1 MEPQL
6 YADSIRFVHI
16 LAVCAGLGTSILA
29 DIHAASRLR
38 QRIDDEFLELLHR
51 YHRVVVAALLVMWG
65 SGLVIIGMKTGFDAA
80 QMTPKLVAK
89 VLTVT
94 LLTINAWFI
103 AAKVMPILQAA
114 KGQTIFDLSRRR
126 RFGMGLIGGISTAS
140 WMLALAMGVSKFLA
154 ASPAETFV
162 YLIPIAYAACVLGAL
177 CVLVTPRTAEV
188 SQYQPA

>member
-1 MEPQL
+1 MDSQL
-6 YADSIRFVHI
+6 YADGIRFVHI

-51 YHRVVVAALLVMWG
+51 YHQVVVAALVVMWA

-80 QMTPKLVAK
+80 QMTPKLVGK
-89 VLTVT
+89 VITVT

-103 AAKVMPILQAA
+103 AAKVMPILKNAI
-114 KGQTIFDLSRRR
+114 GQRILDLSRRQ

-162 YLIPIAYAACVLGAL
+162 YLMPIAYAACVLGAL
-177 CVLVTPRTAEV
+177 CVLVTPGPSAVR
-188 SQYQPA
+188 QYQPA